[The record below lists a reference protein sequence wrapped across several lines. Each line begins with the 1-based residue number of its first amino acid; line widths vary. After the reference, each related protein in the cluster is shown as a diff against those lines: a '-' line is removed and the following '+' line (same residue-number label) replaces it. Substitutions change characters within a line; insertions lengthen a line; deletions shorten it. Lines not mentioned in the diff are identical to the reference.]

1 MNVIGMTPTIR
12 GTGDIELRVHLY
24 DRETDETRSES
35 FVMDYE
41 NGWHLANNLMS
52 CLRGLA
58 DTRMRNAA
66 AGDCRTCNNLR
77 MVEVKQHGGQMMRE
91 HCPDCREAY
100 THATPAFPVG
110 RGE

>member
-1 MNVIGMTPTIR
+1 MNVVGMTPTIR
-12 GTGDIELRVHLY
+12 GTGEIELRVHLY

-41 NGWHLANNLMS
+41 NGWHLASNLMS
-52 CLRGLA
+52 VLRGLA
-58 DTRMRNAA
+58 DQRMRNAA

-77 MVEVKQHGGQMMRE
+77 IIEVKQRGGQMMRE

-100 THATPAFPVG
+100 THATPAFPEP
-110 RGE
+110 RD